1 MSDSKTI
8 QPADYLVVFPYFDG
22 MGNPFFVKVN
32 IGSFE
37 FRGDP
42 GSILT
47 GAVDVLALVDH
58 IFKMLIR
65 GELDDRIVY
74 VSSHRFGYMDAG
86 RLQDT
91 SILWG
96 PQESRQFYTVPRR
109 Y

>member
-58 IFKMLIR
+58 IFKILIR
-65 GELDDRIVY
+65 GELENRIVY
-74 VSSHRFGYMDAG
+74 ILSHRFGYMDASG
-86 RLQDT
+86 IQDKYLLWRPLQ
-91 SILWG
+91 IVLIFNVY
-96 PQESRQFYTVPRR
+96 RI
-109 Y
+109 